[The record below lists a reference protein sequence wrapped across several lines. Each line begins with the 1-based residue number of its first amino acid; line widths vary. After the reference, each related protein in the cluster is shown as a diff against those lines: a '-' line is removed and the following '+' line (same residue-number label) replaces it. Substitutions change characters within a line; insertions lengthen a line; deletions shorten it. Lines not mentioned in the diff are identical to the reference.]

1 MTPVTKNENRLVTV
15 GYGVATFHLAGGNE
29 SRACVLLQRIADEP
43 NWNAFG
49 VIAAEVD
56 LAERRVCR

>member
-1 MTPVTKNENRLVTV
+1 
-15 GYGVATFHLAGGNE
+15 
-29 SRACVLLQRIADEP
+29 LLKRIADES

-56 LAERRVCR
+56 LAQRGACR

>member
-1 MTPVTKNENRLVTV
+1 VTV
-15 GYGVATFHLAGGNE
+15 GYGVATFYLANADQG
-29 SRACVLLQRIADEP
+29 RACPLLKRIADES

-56 LAERRVCR
+56 LAKLSACK